1 MIKYMNIQKILE
13 WIKNKQVSK
22 KTAVF
27 VFIIIWQLTTLLF
40 KIRLD
45 NGQNKILV
53 LIIFTAF
60 TDYDYVSMGLSFV
73 TMTFLLFV
81 HKNKNSS
88 IIA

>member
-40 KIRLD
+40 NI
-45 NGQNKILV
+45 
-53 LIIFTAF
+53 
-60 TDYDYVSMGLSFV
+60 
-73 TMTFLLFV
+73 
-81 HKNKNSS
+81 
-88 IIA
+88 